1 MQEQKQR
8 QETVTIWDVEPTELE
23 TALYNAF
30 IRHAID
36 NRGVLTSPRR
46 GRQVASQILTLVQ
59 QYLTFEANESDIT
72 AAATQLAEQGM
83 AMVTATQMMR
93 VLHRAERN
101 LVDTAVA
108 RRLNDLQI
116 LFLEKIANAREIVQQ
131 RFQET
136 AQTALQRALHTQ
148 LEQQISLHEVQKQR
162 NANLNQ
168 ILQLNARLSQAN
180 DEATLLREAVTGI
193 CQALDINNVTLF
205 EALDPPDVWRVITT
219 TAPFLNQGDN
229 APAKTA
235 DMLATALNKEGELV
249 RAYQSEDGED
259 GISVGIILRVGQ
271 RLLGAMVANH
281 SNLATEGYEE

>member
-1 MQEQKQR
+1 MQEQKQE
-8 QETVTIWDVEPTELE
+8 QDTATIWGVAVSELE

-46 GRQVASQILTLVQ
+46 GRQVANQISSLVQ
-59 QYLTFEANESDIT
+59 QYLAFEANESDIT

-93 VLHRAERN
+93 VLQRTEQT
-101 LVDTAVA
+101 LVETAVA
-108 RRLNDLQI
+108 RRLNDFQI
-116 LFLEKIANAREIVQQ
+116 LFLEKVANAREIVQQ

-193 CQALDINNVTLF
+193 CQALDITNVTLV
-205 EALDPPDVWRVITT
+205 EAREHPEV
-219 TAPFLNQGDN
+219 
-229 APAKTA
+229 
-235 DMLATALNKEGELV
+235 
-249 RAYQSEDGED
+249 
-259 GISVGIILRVGQ
+259 
-271 RLLGAMVANH
+271 
-281 SNLATEGYEE
+281 